1 MHIKS
6 TILASTILLA
16 ACGNYQRAE
25 ISAPA
30 PVQQAK
36 ASDLSVEEMLN
47 TMTLEQKI
55 AQLIMPDI
63 STITPADV
71 EKYRFGSI
79 LNGGNSGPGGDDQ
92 ALAPEWLALADA
104 VWDASTK
111 PLSNGAPV
119 IPTLWA
125 TDAVHGHSNVP
136 GATIF
141 PHNIALGA
149 TRDAELMRRIG
160 TATAAEIAVTG
171 IDWTF
176 APTLAV
182 ATDDRWGRT
191 YESFAE
197 NPDLVSSLG
206 TPTILGLQGDPES
219 DSYLDQT
226 RVIATAKHFFGD
238 GGTAGKDR
246 GDTKG
251 SDEYLR
257 STHLAPYTPAIA
269 AGVQTVMA
277 SFSSVNGVKVHGSKD
292 ILTSTLRD
300 ELGFEGLVVGDWNGH
315 GELAGCTNTDCPE
328 ALMAG
333 LDIYMVPEDWK
344 GLYETLLAQAQDGT
358 IPMARVDEAV
368 SRILKVKEEYG
379 LFDKPKPSDRVLAGK
394 FDQIGSIEHREIA
407 REAVRKSLVLLKNN
421 GVLPLKSSANVVVA
435 GRSANSI
442 PMQSGGWSI
451 TWQGGGALTN
461 ADFPGATTVF
471 AGLAKAMANGGGS
484 AELVNANSSSAATAE
499 PDAAIVVFGEAPYA
513 EFVGDLAD
521 LAFRDEEGLELL
533 RSYKAQKIPTVAL
546 FLSGRPLWM
555 NRELDAADAFVA
567 GWLPGTEG
575 GGIADVL
582 VGDAAGVPQHDFAGK
597 LAFDWPAKCA
607 PTGPSLLPFGA
618 GGTYSQPPEPLA
630 LDLDCAL
637 LVQDFSAGLE
647 IFDRG
652 LSQTVKA
659 SAVYASGTSPLINLV
674 GSTDDGTLVVTA
686 FDRDAQEDARRLT
699 WTAPASLGF
708 GWTGGAAEP
717 SGTLVM
723 RVRVNDR
730 PSGRIALAPVCEG
743 CENSVDLTGSLDLA
757 AGKGW
762 RDVRVPL
769 RCLADRGLT
778 GFSIKS
784 DRAFVFELDLI
795 GIVPQATSEDCTGP
809 F

>member
-1 MHIKS
+1 MHSKS
-6 TILASTILLA
+6 TILASTMLLA

-25 ISAPA
+25 TTPPP
-30 PVQQAK
+30 PVQQAEP
-36 ASDLSVEEMLN
+36 AELSVEEMLSA
-47 TMTLEQKI
+47 MTLEQKI

-71 EKYRFGSI
+71 GKYRFGSI

-92 ALAPEWLALADA
+92 APAPEWLTLADA
-104 VWDASTK
+104 VWDASTA
-111 PLSNGAPV
+111 PLPNGEPV

-149 TRDAELMRRIG
+149 TRDADLMRRIG
-160 TATAAEIAVTG
+160 QATAAEIAVTG

-197 NPDLVSSLG
+197 NSDLVSSLG

-219 DSYLDQT
+219 ASYLDQT

-257 STHLAPYTPAIA
+257 ATHLAPYPPAIA

-277 SFSSVNGVKVHGSKD
+277 SFSSVNGVKVHGSKNILTD
-292 ILTSTLRD
+292 ILRGD
-300 ELGFEGLVVGDWNGH
+300 LGFEGLVVGDWNGH

-368 SRILKVKEEYG
+368 LRVLKVKDEYG
-379 LFDKPKPSDRVLAGK
+379 LFDKPKPSERVLAGK
-394 FDQIGSIEHREIA
+394 FDQIGSAEHREIA
-407 REAVRKSLVLLKNN
+407 REAVRKSLVLLKNK
-421 GVLPLKSSANVVVA
+421 GVLPLKSSANIVVA
-435 GRSANSI
+435 GASADSI
-442 PMQSGGWSI
+442 AMQSGGWSI

-461 ADFPGATTVF
+461 ADFPGATTIF

-484 AELVNANSSSAATAE
+484 ADLANPAPDGTHAVK

-521 LAFRDEEGLELL
+521 LAFRDEEGLDLL
-533 RSYKAQKIPTVAL
+533 RAYKAQGIPTVAL

-555 NRELDAADAFVA
+555 NRELDIADAFVA

-582 VGDAAGVPQHDFAGK
+582 IGDADGAPRNDFTGK
-597 LAFDWPAKCA
+597 LAFDWPAGCA
-607 PTGPSLLPFGA
+607 PSGPSLLPFGA
-618 GGTYSQPPEPLA
+618 GGTYAQPPEPLA

-637 LVQDFSAGLE
+637 LAQDFSAGLE

-659 SAVYASGTSPLINLV
+659 SAIDASGAAPLVNLV
-674 GSTDDGTLVVTA
+674 GSTDNAALTVTA
-686 FDRDAQEDARRLT
+686 FDRDAQEDARRLA
-699 WTAPASLGF
+699 WSAPASLGF
-708 GWTGGAAEP
+708 RWTGGAAEP
-717 SGTLVM
+717 TGTLVM

-730 PSGRIALAPVCEG
+730 PSGTIALAPLCKG

-769 RCLADRGLT
+769 RCLADTGMT

-795 GIVPQATSEDCTGP
+795 GIVPQATTEDCTGP